1 MRREIV
7 LADVRLELDDPRD
20 PRSAGPV
27 AVGLPDEKGAEQPF
41 SRLEGR
47 PAEELAKVAQLV
59 ATWKALSD
67 SGTSSPNTP

>member
-1 MRREIV
+1 VRCEVI
-7 LADVRLELDDPRD
+7 LADVRLEVDDPRD
-20 PRSAGPV
+20 PRPAGPV

-41 SRLEGR
+41 SGLEGR
-47 PAEELAKVAQLV
+47 PGEELAKVAQLV